1 MSIEQSSRAAFNAE
15 NEAIQNDANYLQS
28 NLSETSEPFE
38 MFKKGD
44 KVRVAHN
51 DRYDYDFLG
60 CRHHSPF
67 LCERNQPE
75 DMSFVGAF
83 ATVQKV
89 VGSEMLTLYFDYDGS
104 YKRCSSKDCINY
116 SLLGDQVANKL
127 YEDTK
132 DRDFNWTFIVKGR
145 DSILNREMIINME
158 LIEPNEKHIIETTA
172 NIFRDQIHA
181 FHHRMLGHQLELNR
195 FLRNST
201 HYAIAVAKNNTV
213 VIEKLD

>member
-1 MSIEQSSRAAFNAE
+1 MSIKLSSKAAFNAE
-15 NEAIQNDANYLQS
+15 NEAIPNGSNDLQS
-28 NLSETSEPFE
+28 DLSETSEPFE

-51 DRYDYDFLG
+51 DRYDYDYLG
-60 CRHHSPF
+60 CRHHRPF
-67 LCERNQPE
+67 LCCEREQQE
-75 DMSFVGAF
+75 YVYFVGAF
-83 ATVQKV
+83 AKVQRV
-89 VGSEMLTLYFDYDGS
+89 FGPELTLYFDDDGS
-104 YKRCSSKDCINY
+104 YRRCSSTDCINY

-132 DRDFNWTFIVKGR
+132 DRDFDWTFIVKGR
-145 DSILNREMIINME
+145 DSILNREMIDNME

-201 HYAIAVAKNNTV
+201 HYAIAFAKKNTV
-213 VIEKLD
+213 VMGQD

>member
-1 MSIEQSSRAAFNAE
+1 MSIEESSKATFHAE
-15 NEAIQNDANYLQS
+15 KDAIPNGANDLQS
-28 NLSETSEPFE
+28 DLSETSEPFE

-44 KVRVAHN
+44 KIRVAHN
-51 DRYDYDFLG
+51 DRYDYDYLG

-75 DMSFVGAF
+75 DTSFVGAF

-89 VGSEMLTLYFDYDGS
+89 VGSEMLTLYFDYDCS

-116 SLLGDQVANKL
+116 SLLGDQVAKKL

-132 DRDFNWTFIVKGR
+132 DRDFNWTFIVKER
-145 DSILNREMIINME
+145 DSILNREMIDNME

-181 FHHRMLGHQLELNR
+181 FHHRMLGHQLDLNR

-201 HYAIAVAKNNTV
+201 HYAIAFAKKNKV
-213 VIEKLD
+213 VMEKIV